1 MSTNSRDIK
10 LSKWY
15 GGRSLERL
23 HPARQRRWGV
33 SVSQELVEAGFK
45 VLGFDIQQER
55 VDSVNRGMVL
65 TNHPE
70 IAEEV
75 NVLRNHGCKT
85 VLISP
90 AETSET
96 LL

>member
-1 MSTNSRDIK
+1 
-10 LSKWY
+10 
-15 GGRSLERL
+15 
-23 HPARQRRWGV
+23 
-33 SVSQELVEAGFK
+33 LVEAGFK

-96 LL
+96 LLQGEVKPDFAARDFMQALQVLLVPESCISS